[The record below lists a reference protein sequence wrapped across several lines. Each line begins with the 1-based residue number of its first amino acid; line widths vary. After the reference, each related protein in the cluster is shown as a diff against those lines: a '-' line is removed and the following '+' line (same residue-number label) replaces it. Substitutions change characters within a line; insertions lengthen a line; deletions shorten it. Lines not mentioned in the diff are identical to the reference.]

1 MAQAVERLRQ
11 AAESAAQAK
20 QTATET
26 KPTETAPKALS
37 AKPEE
42 TNPPAESETTAE
54 PEAKSTP
61 AEGAPE
67 NTTTTEG
74 ETEKGDEAEDPVLSP
89 KSSLTPEQREVL
101 QKRIDKEV
109 AKRYKLKGEFDAK
122 IEALQKQVQELGQ
135 KAQPAQ
141 AEQKAPPAPSSDPL
155 PHIKSEADLLKLRDE
170 AKSSLRWAEEQLDY
184 DNADEREAITINGEQ
199 VKPSNAMLKR
209 IMRNARET
217 LDESI
222 PAKLS
227 VFQHHAQ
234 AIQKAAENR
243 KLAMERFPFL
253 SKPDSAEFKLA
264 QQVYQSNPWLQNS
277 PEGELYA
284 AAIARGLTPAEK
296 AELKA
301 KEEPKAAPV
310 AKVTPKAPS
319 DQAPVSTAGGIQRL
333 SPDASRRN
341 SVSAESE
348 KLLGKRGV
356 TARDAAAFLA
366 KREQLLTQR

>member
-20 QTATET
+20 QKATET
-26 KPTETAPKALS
+26 NPTETAPKALS
-37 AKPEE
+37 AKPES
-42 TNPPAESETTAE
+42 TTPPAESETTPT

-61 AEGAPE
+61 AEEAPE

-74 ETEKGDEAEDPVLSP
+74 ETEKGEEAEDPVLSP

-122 IEALQKQVQELGQ
+122 IEALTKQVQELSQ
-135 KAQPAQ
+135 KAQPTAQ
-141 AEQKAPPAPSSDPL
+141 ADQKPQSAPSHDPL

-184 DNADEREAITINGEQ
+184 DSADDREAITINGEQ

-234 AIQKAAENR
+234 MVQKAAENR
-243 KLAMERFPFL
+243 KLAIERFPFL

-284 AAIARGLTPAEK
+284 AAIAQGMNPPKSE
-296 AELKA
+296 EKA
-301 KEEPKAAPV
+301 KEEPKAAAV
-310 AKVTPKAPS
+310 AKVLLKAPS
-319 DQAPVSTAGGIQRL
+319 DQAPVSTAGTIQRL
-333 SPDASRRN
+333 SPDAAKRN
-341 SVSAESE
+341 TASAEQE
-348 KLLGKRGV
+348 KLLAKKGV
-356 TARDAAAFLA
+356 TARDAAAYLA
-366 KREQLLTQR
+366 RREQLLNQR